1 MKEFKY
7 VIKDKDGMHA
17 RPAGLFVRKA
27 SLYPC
32 TVSICSGDKEVDA
45 KRILGIMGLGI
56 KCGEEITVKVEG
68 EREEEAKEAL
78 SKFLEENL

>member
-17 RPAGLFVRKA
+17 RPAGLFVKEA

-32 TVSICSGDKEVDA
+32 TVSICRGDKEVDA

-56 KCGEEITVKVEG
+56 KCGEEITIKIEG
-68 EREEEAKEAL
+68 EKEEEAMEAL
-78 SKFLEENL
+78 RKFLEENL